1 LVVRYPLPPR
11 TASKITIH
19 VELSEIEDEVAEPA
33 SLRAENR
40 EKDARD
46 LDEAVTQIAG
56 VLGVVD

>member
-1 LVVRYPLPPR
+1 
-11 TASKITIH
+11 
-19 VELSEIEDEVAEPA
+19 LSEIEDEVAEPA